1 MSASCAAG
9 WGAYLSLSLANGFHE
24 KAFLVKVNVVVSEAE
39 IKATKRTPLAML
51 PFALSL
57 SLLFGGSL
65 GARWVS
71 SGVKALQSKVRPL
84 LTRAI
89 WRSHLYTP
97 DLLVAAGR
105 CRVARRLL
113 RRSTS
118 GAEAPKVCG
127 LPPPPHVF
135 GHPWLLCSQQ

>member
-9 WGAYLSLSLANGFHE
+9 WGAYLSLLLPNGFHE
-24 KAFLVKVNVVVSEAE
+24 KASLVKVNVVVSEAE

-97 DLLVAAGR
+97 ALGRSLDVFVAALFTSALMPPAGLSFLLLPR
-105 CRVARRLL
+105 ERRAPQAARPFGCRRAL
-113 RRSTS
+113 
-118 GAEAPKVCG
+118 
-127 LPPPPHVF
+127 
-135 GHPWLLCSQQ
+135 